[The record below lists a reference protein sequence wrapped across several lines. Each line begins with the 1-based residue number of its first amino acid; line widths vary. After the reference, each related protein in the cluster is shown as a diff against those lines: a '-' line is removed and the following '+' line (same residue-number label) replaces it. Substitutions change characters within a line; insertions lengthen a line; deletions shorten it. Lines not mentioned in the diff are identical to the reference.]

1 MQFYQLTYQSTSITD
16 LNQDVLNVI
25 LEESVLNNSK
35 LEITGCLIYYNGF
48 FIQIL
53 EGDKNNVLS
62 TYEKIITDQRH
73 HNIELLWENN
83 SDKRY
88 FEKWNMG
95 FYVPE
100 NENEILFV
108 NNYKLLS
115 RFADKSI
122 GASLRFWASVEK
134 ILDTRNSTTI

>member
-95 FYVPE
+95 FYAPE

-134 ILDTRNSTTI
+134 ILDSRNSTTI

>member
-1 MQFYQLTYQSTSITD
+1 MSLYQLTYQSASLTD

-35 LEITGCLIYYNGF
+35 LKITGCLIYYNGF

-53 EGDKNNVLS
+53 EGDKNSVLS
-62 TYEKIITDQRH
+62 VYEKILIDQRH
-73 HNIELLWENN
+73 HDIELLWENN
-83 SDKRY
+83 TDKRY

-95 FYVPE
+95 FYAPE
-100 NENEILFV
+100 NDDEILFV

-122 GASLRFWASVEK
+122 GASLRFWATVEK
-134 ILDTRNSTTI
+134 ILATKNSNIF